1 MPAKKKPVKAK
12 AKKNNRNTTGGLK
25 LSKGQGFHTNP
36 ERINKK
42 GRPPKLWTQ
51 ITQEL
56 KEKGYPPLTETQ
68 IIEAYTV
75 LLQLPK
81 AEVTKLLNDS
91 KTPESFQIVIKYM
104 RSPNGIQMLD
114 RIMDRSFGKV
124 FQRQTLEAN
133 IKTEQPLFPDV
144 VVNKQASDTDD

>member
-12 AKKNNRNTTGGLK
+12 AKKNNRKTTGGLE

-42 GRPPKLWTQ
+42 GRPLKLWTQ

-56 KEKGYPPLTETQ
+56 KEKGYQPITEAQ

-81 AEVTKLLNDS
+81 DEITKLLKDP
-91 KTPESFQIVIKYM
+91 KTPEAFQIVIKYM
-104 RSPNGIQMLD
+104 RSPSGIQMLD

-144 VVNKQASDTDD
+144 VVNKQASDNDD